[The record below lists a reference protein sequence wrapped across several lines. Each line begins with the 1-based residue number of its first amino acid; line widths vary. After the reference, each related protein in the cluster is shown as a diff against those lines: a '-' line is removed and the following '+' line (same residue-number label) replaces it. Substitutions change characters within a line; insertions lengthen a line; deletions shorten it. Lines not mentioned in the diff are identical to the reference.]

1 MYGMR
6 TTLDI
11 DDELMRALM
20 ERYPGTSKREAVETA
35 IREFL
40 RSDAVARLR
49 ALSGKVEV
57 DDTYLEMRKADEER
71 QRRIQRMWQGEE

>member
-1 MYGMR
+1 MR

-20 ERYPGTSKREAVETA
+20 DRHPGASKREAVENA

-49 ALSGKVEV
+49 ALAGKVEV
-57 DDTYLEMRKADEER
+57 DDTYREMRKADEER
-71 QRRIQRMWQGEE
+71 QRRIQRLWQGEE

>member
-1 MYGMR
+1 MR

-20 ERYPGTSKREAVETA
+20 DRHPGASKREAVENA

-40 RSDAVARLR
+40 RSDAVVRLR

-71 QRRIQRMWQGEE
+71 QRRIQRMWQGEG